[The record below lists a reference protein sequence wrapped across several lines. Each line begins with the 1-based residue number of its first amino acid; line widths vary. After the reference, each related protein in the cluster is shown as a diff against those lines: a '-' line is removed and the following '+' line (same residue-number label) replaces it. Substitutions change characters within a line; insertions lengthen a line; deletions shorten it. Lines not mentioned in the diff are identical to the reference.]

1 MAWRL
6 EVPKLEKVYWKLDI
20 IIISPSVSREDLPR
34 FKYYSSSLNMILMIL
49 QF

>member
-1 MAWRL
+1 MTRRL

-20 IIISPSVSREDLPR
+20 IIISPAVSWEALPR
-34 FKYYSSSLNMILMIL
+34 FKHNSSSLNMILMIL